1 MNIWRKKMSNIKLFA
16 DSTCDLPLSEIKRMD
31 VDIIPLVVT
40 FGDDAFKEGTDITS
54 EGLFRLV
61 KEKNMLPKTS
71 APSPVDFYNA
81 FKPYVDAGKTIIY
94 IGLSSK
100 VSTTLQNAKLAAEN
114 LNSDSIYIIDSLSLC
129 VGTGAIV
136 RQAYNYI
143 KDDMQLNEI
152 IYNIQKHINNYKL
165 FFTVETLNYLH
176 MGGRC
181 SSTEALFGNMLNIK
195 PIINMSVDGLTVWK
209 KTRGKKKAINL
220 MIDEIIADRSKI
232 FNNEI
237 HVGCTVGNEGERNLL
252 KKQITEMTGFTNFQD
267 YILGC
272 VISSHC
278 GEGTLGLGYL
288 LDKELVD

>member
-1 MNIWRKKMSNIKLFA
+1 MSNIKLFA
-16 DSTCDLPLSEIKRMD
+16 DSTCDLPLSEIRRMD

-40 FGDDAFKEGTDITS
+40 FGDEAYKEGTEITTVD
-54 EGLFRLV
+54 LFRLV

-71 APSPVDFYNA
+71 APSPVDFYDA

-100 VSTTLQNAKLAAEN
+100 VSTTLQNAKLAVEH
-114 LNSDSIYIIDSLSLC
+114 LNTDSIIVIDSLSLC

-143 KDDMQLNEI
+143 SSGMPLNEI
-152 IYNIQKHINNYKL
+152 IYSIQKNITNYKL

-195 PIINMSVDGLTVWK
+195 PIISMSVDGLTVWK

-220 MIDEIIADRSKI
+220 MIDEIIADRHNI
-232 FNNEI
+232 LNDEI
-237 HVGCTVGNEGERNLL
+237 HVGCTVGNEVEINSL
-252 KKQITEMTGFTNFQD
+252 KKQITAMTGITKFQD
-267 YILGC
+267 YIIGC

-288 LDKELVD
+288 LNEELV